1 MSKVCCLREFPFLG
15 QDVQV
20 FFNGLKFDQAEKY
33 CWQGRLPKNYPA
45 PVSVFYNGISA
56 PEDGRIC
63 QLDLREIAGAPGH
76 YRLVIDQ
83 MRFDPDAERDWSGLR
98 VFIGFFRNC
107 PDIPG
112 LDVGENGILIGPS
125 GFTIGLMAKASEAAA

>member
-1 MSKVCCLREFPFLG
+1 MSKVCRLREFLFLG

-20 FFNGLKFDQAEKY
+20 YFRGLRFDQTGDY
-33 CWQGRLPKNYPA
+33 CWRGRLPRNYPA
-45 PVSVFYNGISA
+45 NVSVSYDGISA

-63 QLDLREIAGAPGH
+63 QLDLREIAGAPGY

-83 MRFDPDAERDWSGLR
+83 MQFDPNAEMAWPGPR

-107 PDIPG
+107 PHISG
-112 LDVGENGILIGPS
+112 LDVGKNGILIGPS
-125 GFTIGLMAKASEAAA
+125 DFVIGLMAKASEAAA